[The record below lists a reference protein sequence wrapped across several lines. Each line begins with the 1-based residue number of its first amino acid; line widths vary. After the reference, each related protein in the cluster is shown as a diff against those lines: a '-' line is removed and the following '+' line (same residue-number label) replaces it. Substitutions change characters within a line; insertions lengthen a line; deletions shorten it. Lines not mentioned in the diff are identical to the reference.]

1 MHAAPAEPG
10 LRAWLR
16 SRFDLARHGPGQHL
30 PAMDGLRG
38 VAVLLVFGVHF
49 ATQAEPWL
57 ADGAVFTELL
67 AALRRVG
74 HAGVDLFFVL
84 SGLLIYGA
92 LIAGRWH
99 YAGFM
104 RRRLQRLYP
113 TFLAVFLLYLLL
125 SVLMPAQSKLP
136 AAPADAALYLLAN
149 LLLLPGLFPI
159 EPMISVAWSLSYELA
174 FYLLMPVLVVALQL
188 RRWSSGQRVLLFLGL
203 ALVTALNIATVQG
216 HVRFVMFL
224 AGVLLFE
231 ALQRRPPLATHAL
244 PALVAVVLALVIDGV
259 RPVGSVGFA
268 LRTVA
273 MAAAF
278 WLLCHVA
285 LTQPAAP
292 LARVLSWEP
301 LRWLGAMSYS
311 FYLIHSL
318 ALKAVFLLLAHAWP
332 AQPMPVAWH
341 LAAAAVSF
349 GGSLLASAALF
360 LAVERPLSL
369 APRPRPAAAAAP
381 AAVEVAG
388 R

>member
-1 MHAAPAEPG
+1 MLGAPADTGP
-10 LRAWLR
+10 RAWLR

-49 ATQAEPWL
+49 STQAEPWL
-57 ADGAVFTELL
+57 AEGTAFTALL
-67 AALRRVG
+67 AGLRRIG

-113 TFLAVFLLYLLL
+113 TFLAVFLLYMALSLLVP
-125 SVLMPAQSKLP
+125 SASKLP

-174 FYLLMPVLVVALQL
+174 FYLLMPLLVVALQL
-188 RRWSSGQRVLLFLGL
+188 RRWSSGQRVLLFLAL
-203 ALVTALNIATVQG
+203 ALLTALNIATVQG

-231 ALQRRPPLATHAL
+231 AMQRRPPLATHAV
-244 PALVAVVLALVIDGV
+244 PALLAVALALLIDGV

-278 WLLCHVA
+278 WLLCHAA

-318 ALKAVFLLLAHAWP
+318 ALHAVFVLVAKDWP

-341 LAAAAVSF
+341 LAAAALSF
-349 GGSLLASAALF
+349 GGALLASAVLF

-369 APRPRPAAAAAP
+369 APRRRGGAARVP

>member
-1 MHAAPAEPG
+1 MLGAPADTGP
-10 LRAWLR
+10 RAWLR

-49 ATQAEPWL
+49 STQAEPWL
-57 ADGAVFTELL
+57 AEGTAFTALL
-67 AALRRVG
+67 AGLRRIG

-113 TFLAVFLLYLLL
+113 TFLAVFLLYMALSLLVP
-125 SVLMPAQSKLP
+125 SASKLP

-174 FYLLMPVLVVALQL
+174 FYLLMPLLVVALQL
-188 RRWSSGQRVLLFLGL
+188 RRWSSGQRVLLFLAL
-203 ALVTALNIATVQG
+203 ALLTALNIATVQG

-231 ALQRRPPLATHAL
+231 AMQRRPPLATHAV
-244 PALVAVVLALVIDGV
+244 PALLAVALALLIDGV

-318 ALKAVFLLLAHAWP
+318 ALHAVFVLVAKAWP

-341 LAAAAVSF
+341 LAAAALSF
-349 GGSLLASAALF
+349 GGALLASAVLF

-369 APRPRPAAAAAP
+369 APRRRGGAAPLP

>member
-1 MHAAPAEPG
+1 MPAAPADTG

-57 ADGAVFTELL
+57 AEGAPFTALL

-113 TFLAVFLLYLLL
+113 TFLAVFLLYLVL
-125 SVLMPAQSKLP
+125 SLLMPGASKLP

-174 FYLLMPVLVVALQL
+174 FYLLMPLLVVALQL
-188 RRWSSGQRVLLFLGL
+188 RRWSSGQRVLLFLAL
-203 ALVTALNIATVQG
+203 ALLTALNIATVQG

-231 ALQRRPPLATHAL
+231 ALQRRPPLATHAA
-244 PALVAVVLALVIDGV
+244 PALLAVALALLIDGV

-285 LTQPAAP
+285 LTQPTAP
-292 LARVLSWEP
+292 LARALSWEP

-318 ALKAVFLLLAHAWP
+318 SLNAVFLLLAHAWP
-332 AQPMPVAWH
+332 TQPMPVAWH
-341 LAAAAVSF
+341 LAVAAVSF
-349 GGSLLASAALF
+349 GGSLLASAVLF

-369 APRPRPAAAAAP
+369 APRRHPAAPAVP
-381 AAVEVAG
+381 AAVEVPG